1 LEFWI
6 LKNAKDKKSNILW
19 KRRKINGRFLEGE
32 NKKMQMV
39 EERQKNQI

>member
-1 LEFWI
+1 M
-6 LKNAKDKKSNILW
+6 LW
-19 KRRKINGRFLEGE
+19 KRRKTKWWIFGEGE